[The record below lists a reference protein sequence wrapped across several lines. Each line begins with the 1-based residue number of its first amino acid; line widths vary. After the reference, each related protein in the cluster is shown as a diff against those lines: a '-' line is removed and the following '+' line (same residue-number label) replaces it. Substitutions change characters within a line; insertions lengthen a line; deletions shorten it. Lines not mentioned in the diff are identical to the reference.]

1 MNRHFE
7 TVNLSFVI
15 VLAAGEPATDPVP
28 RRNYAVRHARED
40 RTTQGVSHGIGGD
53 LPPQFSEASIS

>member
-7 TVNLSFVI
+7 TMNLSFVI

-28 RRNYAVRHARED
+28 RRSDAVRRARED
-40 RTTQGVSHGIGGD
+40 RTTQGVSHGIVGD
-53 LPPQFSEASIS
+53 LPPQFSEDSVS